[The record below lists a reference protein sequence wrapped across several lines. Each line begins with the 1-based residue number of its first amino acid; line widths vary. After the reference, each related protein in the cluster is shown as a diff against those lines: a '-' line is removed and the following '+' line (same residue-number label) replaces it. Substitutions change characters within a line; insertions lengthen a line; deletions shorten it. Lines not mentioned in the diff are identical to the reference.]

1 MYGGWAGG
9 PRLHTLHAGV
19 ACRAM
24 LRTAH
29 QRLQS
34 TRSLEADFPGGFAA
48 SHPAARV
55 IPTHLL
61 TARIC
66 PSFQSSSS
74 SQERLHQL
82 PYQPTP
88 DELHFLSKHFRST
101 ESVTDEEG
109 RHSPCLR
116 PRSRSLRYRDHP
128 REPGPA
134 CHLLVSCSVTLMS
147 CLAVPVALTPM
158 QFFPWQ
164 G

>member
-1 MYGGWAGG
+1 MHGAGLG
-9 PRLHTLHAGV
+9 AQGCTRCVQEAHAEECCV
-19 ACRAM
+19 
-24 LRTAH
+24 LISFQTN
-29 QRLQS
+29 
-34 TRSLEADFPGGFAA
+34 RSFKADFPAA
-48 SHPAARV
+48 SQPAACEV
-55 IPTHLL
+55 LSHLL
-61 TARIC
+61 TAHIC

-128 REPGPA
+128 REPGPV
-134 CHLLVSCSVTLMS
+134 CHLLASRSVTLRS
-147 CLAVPVALTPM
+147 CLAAPLALTLM
-158 QFFPWQ
+158 QFLPWQ